1 MNFKLT
7 RRRLQYYLR
16 ECFAIIVIS
25 LMVIFVIQRPV
36 LDQNLIRDVHLKFI
50 NYVSIFDLS
59 NVNYTIF

>member
-1 MNFKLT
+1 MNLKLT

-25 LMVIFVIQRPV
+25 LMVIFFIQRPV

-50 NYVSIFDLS
+50 NYVSIFYL
-59 NVNYTIF
+59 Y